1 MFKHNFSLNTETR
14 LLRLKI
20 NEMYVVEM
28 VSKELDRAK
37 LNIPLGSFVACQK
50 V

>member
-1 MFKHNFSLNTETR
+1 
-14 LLRLKI
+14 
-20 NEMYVVEM
+20 MYVVEM

-37 LNIPLGSFVACQK
+37 LNIPFGGFVACQK

>member
-14 LLRLKI
+14 ISRLKI

-28 VSKELDRAK
+28 ISKELDRAK
-37 LNIPLGSFVACQK
+37 LNIPLGGFVACQK